1 MIPSDLFY
9 IAIPLTNSAG
19 NVLLKLSLFEREK
32 GAWRWFL
39 IMQSLGYAT
48 FLVVAVFSYLFLM
61 SHDASLFVL
70 IFSLNY
76 LATVYVSR
84 WFLEKKFLSKKII
97 YDILVVAG
105 IVIFYWGFSFQSP
118 ITKVVEQSYK

>member
-1 MIPSDLFY
+1 
-9 IAIPLTNSAG
+9 
-19 NVLLKLSLFEREK
+19 
-32 GAWRWFL
+32 
-39 IMQSLGYAT
+39 
-48 FLVVAVFSYLFLM
+48 M